1 MTDGTNANARMQL
14 SLLLFLL
21 FLLLILLL
29 FLLLLLP
36 LLQGL
41 PHRLHDLGDAL
52 KRRVWLLLL
61 DRILRLLEII
71 GCA

>member
-1 MTDGTNANARMQL
+1 M
-14 SLLLFLL
+14 LLKEAT
-21 FLLLILLL
+21 LILMKPNLL
-29 FLLLLLP
+29 VLLLLP

-61 DRILRLLEII
+61 DRILRLLKIN
-71 GCA
+71 GCAQLYTL

>member
-1 MTDGTNANARMQL
+1 M
-14 SLLLFLL
+14 LLKEAK
-21 FLLLILLL
+21 LILMKPNSLV
-29 FLLLLLP
+29 LLLLP

-41 PHRLHDLGDAL
+41 PHRLHNLGDAL